1 MNGNTLIS
9 RFTIL
14 IELVMLCG
22 CTTLPA
28 RNEPLIERVGESGYR
43 LSNTPAGALN
53 SDSLFVILAFSGG
66 GSRAAAFSYGAL
78 EKLRDTEIVWEG
90 ERRRLLDEVDVI
102 SSVSGGSL
110 PAAYYALY
118 GDRIFEDFTDK
129 VLLRNFRGDLIRK
142 GFSPIMMSKLIFQG
156 FGRTDVL
163 AEMFTEDVYDGK
175 TFEDLI
181 ERNERPFLII
191 NSTDLALGSRFEFTQ
206 QQFDLLNSDLG
217 SYPIGYAVA
226 ASSAYPGLLTPVT
239 LTNFPKGDDFEPPA
253 WIAEEERR
261 DDPSRIRYPLYRNYK
276 SYLEPGSPFVHLV
289 DGGISDNLGILPV
302 IQFAG
307 ETYSNDSIQID
318 AGQVAVKKFVIL
330 LVNAKQPAT
339 PEYNRRK
346 NIVNLFRVLMDA
358 GQRPMSNFSALET
371 AYLRTYIR
379 TLTEKQRIRE
389 EIEKTTDEADIQRQ
403 LPELGVQDTDY
414 YFVEVGFD
422 GIGDEQEMN
431 YLNEIPSAL
440 KLERE
445 QVDRLR
451 AAAETILDTNPEF
464 QKLVGDLQ

>member
-1 MNGNTLIS
+1 MLLRFVIS
-9 RFTIL
+9 
-14 IELVMLCG
+14 IEIVMLCG

-28 RNEPLIERVGESGYR
+28 RNEPLTERAGGSGYR
-43 LSNTPAGALN
+43 LSNTPAGPLN

-90 ERRRLLDEVDVI
+90 ERCRLLDEVDVI
-102 SSVSGGSL
+102 SSVSGGSI
-110 PAAYYALY
+110 PAAYYTLF
-118 GDRIFEDFTDK
+118 GDRIFDDFSGK

-142 GFSPIMMSKLIFQG
+142 GLSPIIMWKLIFQG
-156 FGRTDVL
+156 FGRTDIL
-163 AEMFTEDVYDGK
+163 AEMFTEEVFEGK
-175 TFEDLI
+175 TFENLL
-181 ERNERPFLII
+181 EQNERPFLII
-191 NSTDLALGSRFEFTQ
+191 NATDLALGSRFEFTQ

-217 SYPIGYAVA
+217 QYPIGYAVA
-226 ASSAYPGLLTPVT
+226 ASSAYPGILTPVT
-239 LTNFPKGDDFEPPA
+239 LKNYPKGDDFEPPA
-253 WIAEEERR
+253 WIAEEEHR
-261 DDPSRIRYPLYRNYK
+261 DDPSRIRYPLYRNCK

-318 AGQVAVKKFVIL
+318 AGQIAIKKFVII

-339 PEYNRRK
+339 PQYNRRN
-346 NIVNLFRVLMDA
+346 NIVNLFRVLVDA

-379 TLTEKQRIRE
+379 TLTEKQRIRDEIAKTNKE
-389 EIEKTTDEADIQRQ
+389 EDIQRH
-403 LPELGVQDTDY
+403 LPELGVQNTDY

-422 GIGDEQEMN
+422 GIGNEQEMN
-431 YLNEIPSAL
+431 YLNRIPSAL
-440 KLERE
+440 RLEQE

-451 AAAETILDTNPEF
+451 GAAETILDTNPDF
-464 QKLVGDLQ
+464 QKLLGDLK